1 MKPWSA
7 DLPYFPQCEH
17 PVLSSL
23 FVNGDLLSNQWAI
36 VVGIGLTFFLVQIV
50 LCVSFCRRM
59 RRQERIIQR
68 LCRDFENGG
77 NGRIY
82 LGAVPRNFFW
92 IHWVYSNF
100 PADTT
105 RLPGN
110 FTRDD
115 VLQEL
120 DTRISSNGDYLLLQR
135 MGVMA
140 PLLGVVLTVAG
151 FYWLNVSKEDQ
162 SLQSILL
169 AVTPLVSGVGT
180 GAMLAIINQALLHIA
195 GRRVESLRMSART
208 WFDNVIWS
216 HSSLDAEAAVKA
228 EQALERFA
236 GSIQDAAQ
244 RFTENSELIGAS
256 TASMTDAASHLR
268 EVVQSFAAEIKDV
281 PEALRNVQRTT
292 AASADALDELI
303 QVGSRAVSNLDVSVA
318 AFRST
323 LDREFAAAAKL
334 HRRSSRALAETV
346 QQITCYAKTSAQ
358 LSEFVAQSIAPAT
371 QQLAEFRE
379 TLADLINDVD
389 PIKSV
394 NNLRAEESRRPSQP
408 R

>member
-1 MKPWSA
+1 M
-7 DLPYFPQCEH
+7 LPTP
-17 PVLSSL
+17 LI
-23 FVNGDLLSNQWAI
+23 NGDLLSNQWTV
-36 VVGIGLTFFLVQIV
+36 VVGIGLMFFLVQIV
-50 LCVSFCRRM
+50 LCVSFCLRM
-59 RRQERIIQR
+59 RRQERVIQR
-68 LCRDFENGG
+68 FCRDFEHGG
-77 NGRIY
+77 DGADD
-82 LGAVPRNFFW
+82 LGALPRNFFW
-92 IHWVYSNF
+92 IHWVISNF
-100 PADTT
+100 PADATHP
-105 RLPGN
+105 RGN

-115 VLQEL
+115 TLQEL

-180 GAMLAIINQALLHIA
+180 GAVLAIINQALLHIA

-208 WFDNVIWS
+208 WFDNVIWN
-216 HSSLDAEAAVKA
+216 HSGRDTQATIKA

-236 GSIQDAAQ
+236 SSIHDAAQ

-256 TASMTDAASHLR
+256 TASIADAASHFR
-268 EVVQSFAAEIKDV
+268 EVVQAFTAELEGV
-281 PEALRNVQRTT
+281 PEALGDVRRSTV
-292 AASADALDELI
+292 ASADALDELI

-334 HRRSSRALAETV
+334 HRRSGRALAETV
-346 QQITCYAKTSAQ
+346 QQIASYAKTSAQ
-358 LSEFVAQSIAPAT
+358 LSDFVAQMIAPASR
-371 QQLAEFRE
+371 QLAEFRE
-379 TLADLINDVD
+379 TLADLKNEVD

-394 NNLRAEESRRPSQP
+394 NNLSAEESRRPAQP

>member
-1 MKPWSA
+1 LIIRNVSTS
-7 DLPYFPQCEH
+7 
-17 PVLSSL
+17 VLSNL
-23 FVNGDLLSNQWAI
+23 FVTGDLLSNQWA
-36 VVGIGLTFFLVQIV
+36 VVIGIGLMFFLVQSA
-50 LCVSFCRRM
+50 LCFSFYIRM
-59 RRQERIIQR
+59 RRQERVMKR
-68 LCRDFENGG
+68 LSRDFERGG
-77 NGRIY
+77 DGRNDY
-82 LGAVPRNFFW
+82 EALPRNFFW
-92 IHWVYSNF
+92 IQWVISNF
-100 PADTT
+100 PADAT
-105 RLPGN
+105 RSPGN

-115 VLQEL
+115 VLEEL

-151 FYWLNVSKEDQ
+151 FYWLNVAKEDQ
-162 SLQSILL
+162 SLQGILL

-180 GAMLAIINQALLHIA
+180 GAVLAIINQALLHIA

-216 HSSLDAEAAVKA
+216 HTGRDAQATVKA
-228 EQALERFA
+228 EQAMERFA
-236 GSIQDAAQ
+236 GAIHDAAQ
-244 RFTENSELIGAS
+244 QFTENSKLIGAS
-256 TASMTDAASHLR
+256 TASMADAALHFR
-268 EVVQSFAAEIKDV
+268 EVVQSFTAEIAGV
-281 PEALRNVQRTT
+281 PEALHDVHRTT
-292 AASADALDELI
+292 AASAAALDELI
-303 QVGSRAVSNLDVSVA
+303 RVGSRAVSNLDVSVA

-371 QQLAEFRE
+371 VQLAEFRE
-379 TLADLINDVD
+379 TLAELQNEVD
-389 PIKSV
+389 PIKGV
-394 NNLRAEESRRPSQP
+394 NNLPAEESRRPSQP